1 MDNDVL
7 GMEGLAVE
15 LGNAKDLGIGEGFT
29 QLDEKLEKGSTLAR
43 KGCAA
48 GIRGSEPGMREEG
61 TAEADADR
69 GLVVLVGVVDGTG
82 DEVYRDADVGG
93 REDKGFRS
101 DDEVVSEVRKNRT
114 IRLALTS

>member
-1 MDNDVL
+1 
-7 GMEGLAVE
+7 MEGLAIE
-15 LGNAKDLGIGEGFT
+15 LGNAKDLGIGVGLT
-29 QLDEKLEKGSTLAR
+29 QLDEKLEERSALAR
-43 KGCAA
+43 KCDAA
-48 GIRGSEPGMREEG
+48 GIWGCEPGMRKEG

-69 GLVVLVGVVDGTG
+69 GHVVLVGVVDGTG

-93 REDKGFRS
+93 REDKGFFS